1 MGEGRTSWQE
11 AIQMLAIAFGMAG
24 VLVLAFC
31 LPFAAM
37 LPFIIEAPTSLD
49 ESGDLAIVSAE
60 IAAPFVASLTIG
72 LAARCFIKPV
82 LSWAI
87 FMVAPATIWIVGMSW
102 AVGRN

>member
-1 MGEGRTSWQE
+1 
-11 AIQMLAIAFGMAG
+11 MLAIAFAMAG

-37 LPFIIEAPTSLD
+37 LPFIIKAPTSLD
-49 ESGDLAIVSAE
+49 ESGDFAIVSVE
-60 IAAPFVASLTIG
+60 IAAPFVAVLTIG
-72 LAARCFIKPV
+72 LAARCFMKPV
-82 LSWAI
+82 LLWSI

>member
-1 MGEGRTSWQE
+1 MGEGRTSWRE

-49 ESGDLAIVSAE
+49 ESGDLAIVSVE
-60 IAAPFVASLTIG
+60 IAAPFVALLTIG
-72 LAARCFIKPV
+72 LAARCFMKPV

-87 FMVAPATIWIVGMSW
+87 VMVAPATIWAVGMAW